1 MIIEPKIAGNVCLNA
16 HPVGAARLVEEQ
28 IAHIK
33 TLAKVSGPKNVLVI
47 GCSAGYGLATRIVN
61 TYVNDAVTLGVSF
74 ERPGSEEK
82 VGAVG
87 WYNNLAFSRQVK
99 KDGKIEA
106 TISGDAF
113 SQACKDEVVSAA
125 KELFHGNKIDLV
137 VYSLASPMRTAPD
150 GKTYRSVLKPMRE
163 VYTGKT
169 VNIFTAKVSEVS
181 IEPATEEEAENTV
194 KVMGGEDWLL
204 WLEQLKQAD
213 LLAENVHT
221 IAYSYIGPEMTYP
234 LYREGTI
241 GRAKE
246 HLEQSVVAAN
256 QLLAD
261 IHGKAY
267 VSVNKAVMTRASAVI
282 PVVPLYMAIL
292 YKLMKQKGTHEGT
305 LEQAYRLIDRVYNH
319 DAVSVDTE
327 GRIRLDDWEMDA
339 QLQSEVAMIWSNL
352 DIEQIDTQ
360 TDLAGV
366 REEFMQIHGFEVA
379 GVDYQKPVNPAGI
392 D

>member
-16 HPVGAARLVEEQ
+16 HPIGAAKLVEEQ

-33 TLAKVSGPKNVLVI
+33 TLPKVSGPKNVLVI

-113 SQACKDEVVSAA
+113 SQACKDEVITVA
-125 KELFHGNKIDLV
+125 KELFHGQKIDLV

-150 GKTYRSVLKPMRE
+150 GKTYRSVLKPMND

-204 WLEQLKQAD
+204 WLEQLKQAG

-246 HLEQSVVAAN
+246 HLEQSVTAAN
-256 QLLAD
+256 ELLSD
-261 IHGKAY
+261 IQGKAY

-305 LEQAYRLIDRVYNH
+305 LEQAYRLIERVYNH
-319 DAVSVDTE
+319 DEVLVDAE
-327 GRIRLDDWEMDA
+327 GRIRLDDWEMDP
-339 QLQSEVAMIWSNL
+339 QLQSEVATIWSQL
-352 DIEQIDTQ
+352 DVDKIETQ
-360 TDLAGV
+360 TDLLGV
-366 REEFMQIHGFEVA
+366 REEFMQIHGFGVA